1 MTLIYY
7 VGLFL
12 CSVATTFSQ
21 YKYGKSL
28 RSNNDILI
36 YIMITGVMSMLFFGG
51 ASCFCIVLNSRI
63 IFYSVILTA
72 ISIISY
78 YTQLFVYKY
87 MGVAEVSFITT
98 GGKLLFTSI
107 AGIVIFSEK
116 VSLLSVIR
124 ISLMLLAVLFLFI
137 EKSKIEIRNK
147 KSESERSK
155 STFSLGILICV
166 LIIIIGTA
174 STVVSKYIAI
184 DTQVVSSESVFFF
197 TNLMITAF
205 SVVFLLFES
214 RFRVKKVINAFK
226 TVSAKQYLNVTL
238 KTIAGSLSLIIG
250 ILILSEG
257 DVSFYVPLSN
267 ALGLIATQAVAFIIL
282 REKPL
287 ILPSIAAILSLIVAF
302 WG

>member
-7 VGLFL
+7 AGLFL

-21 YKYGKSL
+21 YKYGRSL
-28 RSNNDILI
+28 RSKNDILI
-36 YIMITGVMSMLFFGG
+36 YIMITGVMSMLFFGVSSG
-51 ASCFCIVLNSRI
+51 FRILLNSRTV
-63 IFYSVILTA
+63 FYSVVLTV
-72 ISIISY
+72 ISVISY

-116 VSLLSVIR
+116 ISLLSVLR
-124 ISLMLLAVLFLFI
+124 ISLMLLAVLFLFL
-137 EKSKIEIRNK
+137 EKSKTEKCNK
-147 KSESERSK
+147 ESKAERSK
-155 STFSLGILICV
+155 SAFSLGILICAS
-166 LIIIIGTA
+166 IIIIGTA

-184 DTQVVSSESVFFF
+184 DAQVTSSESVFFF
-197 TNLMITAF
+197 TNLLITAF
-205 SVVFLLFES
+205 SAAFLLFES
-214 RFRVKKVINAFK
+214 RFCVKNVINAFQS
-226 TVSAKQYLNVTL
+226 VSAKQYLNVTL
-238 KTIAGSLSLIIG
+238 KTFAGSVSLIIG
-250 ILILSEG
+250 ILILAEG
-257 DVSFYVPLSN
+257 AVSFYVPLSN